1 MIVLVSS
8 VSTPIEGAPTMTIA
22 NRLRTYIDGKGISY
36 DTVAHHR
43 TATSS
48 QTAQAAHVPGS
59 RLAKSVVVHHEMGY
73 ALAVV
78 PSTHRVELGTLQD
91 VMDRRL
97 GLASEDEVGVLF
109 DDCDIG
115 AVPPIGAAYDVPVIL
130 DESLGDA
137 ADVYFEGGDHKT
149 LVHVSGRD
157 FRNLTSSAKV
167 ARFSHP
173 A

>member
-1 MIVLVSS
+1 
-8 VSTPIEGAPTMTIA
+8 MTIS
-22 NRLRTYIDGKGISY
+22 NRLRTYIDGEGISY
-36 DTVAHHR
+36 DTVPHHR

-48 QTAQAAHVPGS
+48 QSAQAAHIPGS
-59 RLAKSVVVHHEMGY
+59 RMAKTVVVHHEMGY

-91 VMDRRL
+91 VMDKRL
-97 GLASEDEVGVLF
+97 GLASEGEVGVLF

-115 AVPPIGAAYDVPVIL
+115 AIPPIGAAYEVPVIL
-130 DESLGDA
+130 DESLDDA

-149 LVHVSGRD
+149 LVHVSGSD
-157 FRNLTSSAKV
+157 FRNLMRGAQV